1 MIILFIVRQCR
12 GCHTKSPSLVPV
24 KRMAASCIIP
34 DYPPKAE
41 LKPTGLYSV
50 GQDAE
55 RRIDVMKNPQGPQIY
70 ILVVQLRDDCNNQAS
85 ELGEQ

>member
-1 MIILFIVRQCR
+1 MPWLSHQ
-12 GCHTKSPSLVPV
+12 VPNSGTL
-24 KRMAASCIIP
+24 KRMAATCIIP

-41 LKPTGLYSV
+41 MKPTGFYSV

-55 RRIDVMKNPQGPQIY
+55 RRIYVMKNPQGPQMY